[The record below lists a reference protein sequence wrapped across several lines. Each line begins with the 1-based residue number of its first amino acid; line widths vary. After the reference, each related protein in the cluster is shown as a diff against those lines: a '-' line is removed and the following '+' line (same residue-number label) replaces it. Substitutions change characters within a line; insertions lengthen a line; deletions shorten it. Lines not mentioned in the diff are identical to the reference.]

1 MSEQGIKDCEAKMK
15 RTLDSTRNDLA
26 AQRTGRANP
35 AVLDNIR
42 VDYYGQMTPLKQV
55 GNITVPEPRQIVIHP
70 WDKSMC
76 AAIEKA
82 VLEAN
87 IGLTPQNN
95 GNLIRLPIPDLSE
108 ERRKEIV
115 KQCKKIAEDGR
126 VSIRNI
132 RRDANEAVKNEEKGK
147 KITEDES
154 KTQQERI
161 QKLTD
166 NYIKQVDDVLGKK
179 EKEVMEV

>member
-1 MSEQGIKDCEAKMK
+1 MSEQAIKDCEARMK
-15 RTLDSTRNDLA
+15 KSIDSTRNELS

-42 VDYYGQMTPLKQV
+42 VDYYGQMSPLNQV
-55 GNITVPEPRQIVIHP
+55 GNITVPEPRTIVIHP

-76 AAIEKA
+76 PIIEKA
-82 VLEAN
+82 ILEAN
-87 IGLTPQNN
+87 IGLTPVNN
-95 GNLIRLPIPDLSE
+95 GNLVRLPIPELSE

-126 VSIRNI
+126 VAVRNV

-154 KTQQERI
+154 KKQQERI

-166 NYIKQVDDVLGKK
+166 ATIKQIDELLMKK